1 MLPFDVPLPPWEVV
15 GGLLLGVAGV
25 ITALVTLAKTLAE
38 VRAARA
44 HTEATASKMAAIS
57 HELRP
62 NHGSSLR
69 DSADRTEF
77 AVGQLATEMRALRDD
92 LADVRQAVRRHD
104 AELGRANQLLAQAA
118 DRANQADRHLS
129 TQLDDHS
136 QRLRSLETL
145 AIHDTVPTTCP
156 RTGGSNRKETPS

>member
-1 MLPFDVPLPPWEVV
+1 MLPLDVPLPTWEVV
-15 GGLLLGVAGV
+15 GGLLVGVAGV

-44 HTEATASKMAAIS
+44 HSQHAADAMAVIS

-69 DSADRTEF
+69 DSADRTE
-77 AVGQLATEMRALRDD
+77 AAIAQLATEMRAVRDD
-92 LADVRQAVRRHD
+92 LSDVRLAVRRHD
-104 AELGRANQLLAQAA
+104 SELGRANTLLAQAA
-118 DRANQADRHLS
+118 DRATQTDRHLS